1 MSYNV
6 MLEGLITNMGG
17 CGKFQWILSSIM
29 HLSKTIAT
37 WSMLHMSFIG
47 QEPKFFC
54 ESNGRYPNGTVYDT
68 TYEGSKSCSSLN
80 NTECIGYVFEDDM
93 HTVVSEVSEPF
104 FFLGGGGGGGVLPEI
119 ARYSQYYLPLSVLLL
134 PGGGRGGV
142 GLLYFIHHKI

>member
-6 MLEGLITNMGG
+6 MLEGLISDMGG
-17 CGKFQWILSSIM
+17 CGRFQWILSSIM

-68 TYEGSKSCSSLN
+68 TYDVSERSCSSLN
-80 NTECIGYVFEDDM
+80 DSECIGYRFEDDM
-93 HTVVSEVSEPF
+93 HTVVSEVRDEKPTRLF
-104 FFLGGGGGGGVLPEI
+104 RRFV
-119 ARYSQYYLPLSVLLL
+119 
-134 PGGGRGGV
+134 
-142 GLLYFIHHKI
+142 